1 MDVLQEK
8 NYHDINVTI
17 EKLHVEAELAATAK
31 LDATLREKEVVLK
44 LFLGETHL
52 MT

>member
-8 NYHDINVTI
+8 NYHDIDVTI
-17 EKLHVEAELAATAK
+17 EKLHVEAELATTAK

-44 LFLGETHL
+44 LILGETHL